1 MAAARPER
9 VIVSDLYCRR
19 ESAPPGQA
27 DGGRD
32 RVRAARAPLPR
43 RRPHGRL
50 LRSATTGAARAADLL
65 DPARCRANG
74 EAYARTPAVL
84 AVIGPYNSG
93 CALRLIPATNAAAGG
108 PLPVVS
114 PTATSTE
121 LTRSGVTTPAG
132 LPASLYPAGI
142 RSFARLLPTD
152 DDEGAALAREVK
164 ALGAERVVVL
174 TAGSY
179 AGRDD
184 QPLVRGHR
192 AHARPARRRSRRI
205 YDPGAPGY
213 AALARKVAGD
223 SPDAVLVA
231 GLLDENAGAVIV
243 ALRARLGKRVELIGS
258 GGLLPDLRALRT
270 CGPGGARRRR
280 LASGARR
287 LASGRGQARVRAR
300 LRSEPG
306 QPGRPGIHL
315 CGGSCRARA
324 RRDRA
329 LRRYAA
335 RRARR
340 AAADEIVGD
349 PWAAALLRRNGDVA
363 RGASRSSAAR
373 AGGSD
378 ALQNIVGG
386 ATWERTI
393 TGRARWN
400 SVLVRRGA
408 SAGSAGSRRRSS
420 RSGAGA
426 ACRRESPRSTG
437 TAPWPAWLLP

>member
-1 MAAARPER
+1 
-9 VIVSDLYCRR
+9 VIVSDLPVGANPRLPAR
-19 ESAPPGQA
+19 QMA
-27 DGGRD
+27 DAIAFVLRARHYRAGGRT
-32 RVRAARAPLPR
+32 V
-43 RRPHGRL
+43 GY
-50 LRSATTGAARAADLL
+50 RSCDDWSGASAVF

-152 DDEGAALAREVK
+152 DDEGAALAREAK

-179 AGRDD
+179 GETISRSFVAAARTLG
-184 QPLVRGHR
+184 LHVAAR
-192 AHARPARRRSRRI
+192 AA

-231 GLLDENAGAVIV
+231 GLLDENAGAVIG
-243 ALRARLGKRVELIGS
+243 ALRARLGTRVELIGS
-258 GGLLPDLRALRT
+258 GGLLPISALFARA
-270 CGPGGARRRR
+270 GPAARGVHVSLPGLDASHLGAD
-280 LASGARR
+280 
-287 LASGRGQARVRAR
+287 GRAFVRAFGASR
-300 LRSEPG
+300 GG
-306 QPGRPGIHL
+306 QVDQASI
-315 CGGSCRARA
+315 
-324 RRDRA
+324 
-329 LRRYAA
+329 YAA
-335 RRARR
+335 
-340 AAADEIVGD
+340 AAAELVLDAIARSDGTRRGVLAELQRTRSSGILG
-349 PWAAALLRRNGDVA
+349 PLRLDRNGDVTP
-363 RGASRSSAAR
+363 RRVTIVRAAR

-378 ALQNIVGG
+378 ALQNVDG
-386 ATWERTI
+386 ATWERTVA
-393 TGRARWN
+393 GRAR
-400 SVLVRRGA
+400 SD
-408 SAGSAGSRRRSS
+408 
-420 RSGAGA
+420 
-426 ACRRESPRSTG
+426 
-437 TAPWPAWLLP
+437 